1 MPGKQKNTGVVLFS
15 HCNTTKVLLVL
26 ILEYD
31 SPKHVATSAK
41 DCARGRAIVI
51 FATTTADDR
60 AIDAVAGEVYE
71 RKGRDSAGGAEPRGV
86 GGGVRK

>member
-15 HCNTTKVLLVL
+15 HCNTKKVLLVL

-31 SPKHVATSAK
+31 SPKDFATSAK

-60 AIDAVAGEVYE
+60 AIDAIAGEVCE
-71 RKGRDSAGGAEPRGV
+71 RKGRDSARGAEPRSV